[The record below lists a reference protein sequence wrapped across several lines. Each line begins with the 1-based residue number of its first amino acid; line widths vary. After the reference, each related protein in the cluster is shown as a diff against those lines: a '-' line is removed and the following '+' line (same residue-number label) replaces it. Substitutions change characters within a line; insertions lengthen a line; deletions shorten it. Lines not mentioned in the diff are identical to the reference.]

1 MKNNATLPPRTV
13 MRCEVRLMNHNSV
26 RNNLK
31 VETLGDLIDRDVFN
45 NLGNMYNDI
54 MKNDFFRIRPGLDNV
69 IVLDTDRK
77 VLKRIK
83 EKFPKKAISLFFL
96 YKQMSGDP
104 PLTIDYLKSLMET
117 CGYSRSAIYEHSV
130 QIRYILEIGFE
141 SKQSPLSQTDLL
153 SEIYTKLF
161 SEDEEE

>member
-1 MKNNATLPPRTV
+1 MKNNATLPTRTV
-13 MRCEVRLMNHNSV
+13 MRSEVRFMNHNSV
-26 RNNLK
+26 RNSLK
-31 VETLGDLIDRDVFN
+31 VETLGDLIEWDVFN

-54 MKNDFFRIRPGLDNV
+54 MKNDFFRIRPAVDNV
-69 IVLDTDRK
+69 IILDTDRK

-83 EKFPKKAISLFFL
+83 EKFPNKAVNLFFL

-130 QIRYILEIGFE
+130 QMRYILEIGFE
-141 SKQSPLSQTDLL
+141 SKQNPLSPTDLL
-153 SEIYTKLF
+153 GEIYAKLF
-161 SEDEEE
+161 NEEQK